1 VCVCVCDKQQD
12 DEESQIS
19 KSNLTLRYS
28 QVIPLVLHL
37 PWESMAH
44 LKGISATQ
52 MHTATRTHVI
62 FLHGYGQC
70 AALLARKTAALAR
83 VLSRHARVTF
93 LDAPVTLP
101 PTPPSPSLLEEHA
114 SDAPDTRLDPATP
127 PVLESRAWFSLSR
140 DTISSIVPYEGFET
154 AVAHVRQCMQ
164 DDVHAAG
171 GAPTRTVVIGFS
183 QGATLAVFLAAL
195 NLVDAAVAVAPY
207 PVKDPGASARM
218 AAAFARNAPQAP
230 VLAFAGKRDTL
241 VPPCETQT
249 AIAAFRSRGTGDLV
263 LHEAGHVFPSDA
275 STRKTIA
282 SFVLGEGR

>member
-1 VCVCVCDKQQD
+1 MEIHGTPPGYQR
-12 DEESQIS
+12 
-19 KSNLTLRYS
+19 N
-28 QVIPLVLHL
+28 
-37 PWESMAH
+37 A
-44 LKGISATQ
+44 

-83 VLSRHARVTF
+83 VLSQHARVTF

-101 PTPPSPSLLEEHA
+101 PPPPSSPDAHA

-127 PVLESRAWFSLSR
+127 PVLESKAWFSLSR
-140 DTISSIVPYEGFET
+140 DTISSVVPYEGFDT

-164 DDVHAAG
+164 DDAHAAG

-183 QGATLAVFLAAL
+183 QGATLAVYLAAL
-195 NLVDAAVAVAPY
+195 NLVDAAVTVAPY
-207 PVKDPGASARM
+207 PVRDPDASARM
-218 AAAFARNAPQAP
+218 AAAFAMNAPQAP
-230 VLAFAGKRDTL
+230 VLAIAGKRDTL

-249 AIAAFRSRGTGDLV
+249 AIEAFCSRGTGDVV